1 MPLRSKTTVKVHEIP
16 AGTTKQQY
24 VDFVEHLCTKPKKPS
39 KFHFTRFARPFRR
52 KSKLP
57 MSASKSASTENIDED
72 PRSKDESEI
81 CPVPSSLR
89 GEGEQAAPLLDDP
102 RSTARG
108 WTRITY
114 CRQNGHLLGT
124 VSFESEILKDEALK
138 RHEKDNKSYWKDWVV
153 EDDFQGVTVIYE
165 GPDAKFDIC
174 AVHGQDGNAMDTWT
188 AVNGK
193 MWLRDLLPEHENFI
207 NSRIMTFGYDSDL
220 TDKITVMGLDDW
232 AETLL
237 RSLNEVRTSD
247 TEKAR
252 PLLLVCHSLGGLVV
266 KKAMTQLSSVPK
278 YNNIALSRFGIVFL
292 ATPHSGS
299 EVADWNDFLVATAH
313 VLGGVRIES
322 VKTLQPFNAASVR
335 DAQAF
340 IRLKPCPP
348 FRCFAEGRMMRV
360 GHTDKHVVTLS
371 SATLGDQ
378 QAYQIM
384 NVDHVTICKFDSK
397 LGPFTTIS
405 MELLELL
412 SEVTRH
418 GMQQSEPQ
426 RERRMFGQP
435 RFQAHAYPPE
445 QGFWWEGNELSE
457 IQHQLTLTRPFFG
470 RYTELEI
477 LQQSLITNVGL
488 PKLTV
493 IKGIA
498 GIGKTE
504 LLLQFASKQKGR
516 RNVFFLASRD
526 GETFESALGTLS
538 TRIGFDMIDNTAVN
552 QERWRHT
559 PDSERIHIF
568 TKWLS
573 NACNK
578 ESLFIVDDI
587 EAFGYSKIQTI
598 LKYPVHYALV
608 STRDSNLN
616 RADRYFQD
624 IILPPLSNTA
634 TKEFLTSMVNN
645 LSTNTLRLSR
655 LDSVADKLQGHPL
668 AIRNAIPFILE
679 HFMRFDDPIAEFLD
693 LFESQ
698 KSEERRL
705 FLEFNFEGRSLWEA
719 FDTSFQ
725 RLLLQENSEEATKLI
740 QILPFLSP
748 DKHCIDQVLHMD
760 KSWFH
765 ECQEGLPDM
774 AILETSPRVI
784 SSWLSKLRGVS
795 FYILSSSQSTS
806 RDLNFHP
813 LILQYMLLHIDD
825 RTRINLMRQVL
836 HLCYMLEDKGA
847 ARMSQ
852 IRPHVVH
859 CTRVRRGLGI
869 PRDSLGL
876 PVNIVQWVKTCCRNA
891 EVGVHPLDE
900 SNRLKYDAVN
910 KFITSCRE
918 IERISLDNKGP
929 ITDEATI
936 YRVLEN
942 CRKDFI
948 AMQELAE
955 GEDGIPKPLRP
966 AVLDA
971 TEVFQNMVRLRS
983 NYPELINELE
993 GLKNR
998 LKVQ

>member
-1 MPLRSKTTVKVHEIP
+1 M
-16 AGTTKQQY
+16 
-24 VDFVEHLCTKPKKPS
+24 
-39 KFHFTRFARPFRR
+39 FR
-52 KSKLP
+52 
-57 MSASKSASTENIDED
+57 
-72 PRSKDESEI
+72 
-81 CPVPSSLR
+81 
-89 GEGEQAAPLLDDP
+89 
-102 RSTARG
+102 
-108 WTRITY
+108 
-114 CRQNGHLLGT
+114 
-124 VSFESEILKDEALK
+124 
-138 RHEKDNKSYWKDWVV
+138 
-153 EDDFQGVTVIYE
+153 
-165 GPDAKFDIC
+165 
-174 AVHGQDGNAMDTWT
+174 
-188 AVNGK
+188 
-193 MWLRDLLPEHENFI
+193 
-207 NSRIMTFGYDSDL
+207 
-220 TDKITVMGLDDW
+220 
-232 AETLL
+232 
-237 RSLNEVRTSD
+237 
-247 TEKAR
+247 
-252 PLLLVCHSLGGLVV
+252 
-266 KKAMTQLSSVPK
+266 
-278 YNNIALSRFGIVFL
+278 
-292 ATPHSGS
+292 
-299 EVADWNDFLVATAH
+299 
-313 VLGGVRIES
+313 
-322 VKTLQPFNAASVR
+322 
-335 DAQAF
+335 
-340 IRLKPCPP
+340 
-348 FRCFAEGRMMRV
+348 
-360 GHTDKHVVTLS
+360 
-371 SATLGDQ
+371 
-378 QAYQIM
+378 
-384 NVDHVTICKFDSK
+384 
-397 LGPFTTIS
+397 
-405 MELLELL
+405 
-412 SEVTRH
+412 
-418 GMQQSEPQ
+418 
-426 RERRMFGQP
+426 
-435 RFQAHAYPPE
+435 
-445 QGFWWEGNELSE
+445 
-457 IQHQLTLTRPFFG
+457 
-470 RYTELEI
+470 
-477 LQQSLITNVGL
+477 
-488 PKLTV
+488 
-493 IKGIA
+493 
-498 GIGKTE
+498 KTE

-573 NACNK
+573 NTCNK

-748 DKHCIDQVLHMD
+748 NKHCIDQVLHMD

-784 SSWLSKLRGVS
+784 STWLSKLRGVS

-825 RTRINLMRQVL
+825 KTRINLMRQVL

-900 SNRLKYDAVN
+900 SNQLKYDAVN

-918 IERISLDNKGP
+918 IERISLDNKGL